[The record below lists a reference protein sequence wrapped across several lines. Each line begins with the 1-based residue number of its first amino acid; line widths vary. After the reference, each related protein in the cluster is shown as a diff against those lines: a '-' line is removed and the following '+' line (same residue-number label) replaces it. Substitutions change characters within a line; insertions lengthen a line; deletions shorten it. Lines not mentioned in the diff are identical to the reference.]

1 MPLLHKNKVVAYI
14 THGTKLLVFAHR
26 DHPDIGIQVPAGTL
40 EEGEDTES
48 AAKRE
53 AEEET
58 GLTNL
63 KTVAYLGTADYDIS
77 ALRPEMHH
85 RHFYHLEAAGDVPA
99 EWLHYEMHPSGGDAK
114 SIAYNCYWVE
124 ISEIG
129 KSHPELFLGFGALLS
144 RIGSAGAQKPNRTP
158 PQP

>member
-1 MPLLHKNKVVAYI
+1 MALLEKNKVVAYI

-26 DHPDIGIQVPAGTL
+26 DHADIGIQVPAGTL
-40 EEGEDTES
+40 EPGENIEE
-48 AAKRE
+48 AAHRE

-63 KTVAYLGTADYDIS
+63 KTIAYLGQSDYDIS
-77 ALRPEMHH
+77 ELRPELHH
-85 RHFYHLEAAGDVPA
+85 RYFFHLEATGEVQA

-124 ISEIG
+124 MAEIG
-129 KSHPELFLGFGALLS
+129 KSHPELFLGFGALLD
-144 RIGSAGAQKPNRTP
+144 RIGKPPAAKTSIQP